1 MARWQRLDLS
11 TSYGHPPVGQLCVL
25 RTRRTVITREAR
37 TEYQVGRFV
46 RDPNSDSPR
55 KLWWLRG
62 DVLTLLENPAHWRS
76 RYDEIL
82 YVEVSAEEDGDRHA

>member
-25 RTRRTVITREAR
+25 RTRRTAITGEAR
-37 TEYQVGRFV
+37 TEYQVGRFT

-62 DVLTLLENPAHWRS
+62 DAQAALENPAHWRI
-76 RYDEIL
+76 RYDDVQF
-82 YVEVSAEEDGDRHA
+82 VELVVVGGEDRA